1 MNSDIEDYGYGR
13 VSAKDQ
19 NEARQIKALLEVG
32 VKRENIFLDKQ
43 SGADFNR
50 PQYKRLLK
58 KLKKGDILYIKS
70 IDRLGSANSNKKGH
84 MLRTNG
90 ALSPV

>member
-1 MNSDIEDYGYGR
+1 MIHKVNSDIEDYGYGR

-43 SGADFNR
+43 SGADFNE
-50 PQYKRLLK
+50 
-58 KLKKGDILYIKS
+58 S
-70 IDRLGSANSNKKGH
+70 
-84 MLRTNG
+84 
-90 ALSPV
+90 

>member
-1 MNSDIEDYGYGR
+1 MIHKVNSDIEDYGYGR

-58 KLKKGDILYIKS
+58 KLKKAEGEKETIFVAWEETMMKYRCNGS
-70 IDRLGSANSNKKGH
+70 I
-84 MLRTNG
+84 
-90 ALSPV
+90 

>member
-1 MNSDIEDYGYGR
+1 MNTDFEDYGYGR

-19 NEARQIKALLEVG
+19 NEARQIKALIEAG
-32 VKRENIFLDKQ
+32 VERDHIFLDKQ

-58 KLKKGDILYIKS
+58 RIKKEIHCILK
-70 IDRLGSANSNKKGH
+70 
-84 MLRTNG
+84 
-90 ALSPV
+90 ALTA

>member
-58 KLKKGDILYIKS
+58 KLKKEISYILKAS
-70 IDRLGSANSNKKGH
+70 IAWEETMMKYRCNGSI
-84 MLRTNG
+84 
-90 ALSPV
+90 